1 MKEGKSRRS
10 HKFFIFELKVIP
22 MLIAGVYLLNTV
34 LSYMEIDAP
43 ILSLIGGVSVLP
55 VLFLYRASYS
65 LGFCE
70 YHRMFLHY
78 VVISDIIAYYDMY
91 VGIPVSDRTLFSINM
106 VLAGLCLFVVLYL
119 RFYGCKS
126 KETDSKDSQGDS
138 QQD

>member
-1 MKEGKSRRS
+1 
-10 HKFFIFELKVIP
+10 

-34 LSYMEIDAP
+34 LSYIGIDAP

-78 VVISDIIAYYDMY
+78 VVISDIVAYYDMY